1 MPENE
6 EPIGGLPDII
16 RDANRPIII
25 YQGPPPGQLDPV
37 TSNAIGLLAWLSLLT
52 VCLVV
57 IGLASWMVWN
67 PSHDETRYSPI
78 HADGQPRGLANRAE
92 ERREINALTAGLV
105 QYVERIQNDNFD
117 RRRTNETHALIDGAE
132 GIDTLRREWDTTCR
146 RVRARIYDRRIGDLD
161 TRLAEARRQLRQT
174 EDPAQR
180 EALNASIAELAQ
192 QRRDQGERRRTDSD
206 PALRCASAASA
217 PACSVT
223 SRDPWCNPE
232 IARPEEFAE
241 RRGS

>member
-6 EPIGGLPDII
+6 EPIGSLPDII
-16 RDANRPIII
+16 RDSNRPIII

-57 IGLASWMVWN
+57 IGLSSWAVWN
-67 PSHDETRYSPI
+67 PSHDDSQYSPI
-78 HADGQPRGLANRAE
+78 YAEGQPRGLANRAA

-105 QYVERIQNDNFD
+105 QYIERIQADNFD
-117 RRRTNETHALIDGAE
+117 RRRTNEAHALIDGAD
-132 GIDTLRREWDTTCR
+132 GVDALRREWDTTCR

-161 TRLAEARRQLRQT
+161 TRLSEARRQLRQT
-174 EDPAQR
+174 QDPSQR
-180 EALNASIAELAQ
+180 EALDASIAELVQ
-192 QRRDQGERRRTDSD
+192 QRRDQAERRRTDSD
-206 PALRCASAASA
+206 PALRCVSAASA
-217 PACSVT
+217 PACSLT

-232 IARPEEFAE
+232 IARPEEFAQ
-241 RRGS
+241 RRRS